1 MFGKDCALYSAYTID
16 GVRRDFTPAQL
27 LDPMTG
33 TFLERDSGNVVLRH
47 IVDETLE
54 PELKSIDLDYSDI
67 AHCLSL
73 VQTAERHFPFTCSD
87 SYTRLCLASALIDT
101 LWKTGHFRLGDLL
114 VTVAWHWNERP
125 VGAMAA
131 FYESVQAAADYVDAL
146 NLRFKDYRYSRS
158 VSNTVNFKLSLSNED
173 LSDEETVIVEPYR
186 SQNPRMGQKRICP
199 SQLVDDERSWVI
211 YLPFDTADFRLGGS
225 LLAQALGLGGAPP
238 AIGDADYFMDC
249 YEVLREFAEDGILL
263 SAATVGEG
271 GLLRALNGMTGNG
284 IGLRADV
291 SDIVRMCDD
300 GKLVPVLFSEL
311 PGVVFQ
317 VRDSDFDYVD
327 AELLL
332 QDVLYFPLGHP
343 VSGGNGVDVVVSA
356 KSKIQTILESLM
368 QNAEGED

>member
-1 MFGKDCALYSAYTID
+1 MYSAYTID